1 MSNITLRIDC
11 PGDQGFKLQ
20 VECELPAQ
28 GITAVYGPSGSGK
41 STLLN
46 CIAGLRQPGPG
57 SMLRFR
63 DTTWQDGEQFTAPWE
78 RRIGYVFQDARL
90 FPHLNVQENLD
101 YALTRRSQPCD
112 ISPEKVVQWLE
123 LADLLTRAPDTLS
136 AGQKQRVAIGRAL
149 LCAPRLLLLDEPLA
163 NLDHAAS
170 QQCLGYLQRLGEELD
185 LPMLYVSHDIEEVS
199 QLADYLVLLDQGQLI
214 DQGSLLELCNRLDT
228 RLSHEEQAAA
238 IAVGTIT
245 RHDAKYGLTELD
257 LDGQPLFVSH
267 LPHAPGQR
275 RRVRIPARDVSVCRQ
290 RPRDSS
296 ILNILPVTLIELEA
310 NDFKTNDFKTS
321 DFKKSGDARIL
332 LRLSLGSQ
340 YLLARIT
347 RKSAAELQ
355 LKVGDQ
361 LFAQIKSAAL
371 LMEAAD
377 HP

>member
-1 MSNITLRIDC
+1 MSGLALRINC
-11 PGDQGFKLQ
+11 PGEKDFRLQ
-20 VECELPAQ
+20 LDCELPDR

-41 STLLN
+41 STLLD
-46 CIAGLRQPGPG
+46 CIAGLRQPGPD
-57 SMLRFR
+57 SILRFR
-63 DTTWQDGEQFTAPWE
+63 DETWQKGEQFTAPWQ

-90 FPHLNVQENLD
+90 FPHLSVQQNLD
-101 YALTRRSQPCD
+101 YALARRSQPSD
-112 ISPEKVVQWLE
+112 INLEKVVDWLA
-123 LADLLTRAPDTLS
+123 LANLLTRTPDTLS

-149 LCAPRLLLLDEPLA
+149 LSAPRLLLLDEPLA

-199 QLADYLVLLDQGQLI
+199 QLADHLVLLDRGQLVN
-214 DQGSLLELCNRLDT
+214 QGSLLQLCSELDT
-228 RLSHEEQAAA
+228 RLSHEERAAA
-238 IAVGTIT
+238 IAVGTIV
-245 RHDAKYGLTELD
+245 RHDEQYGLTELD
-257 LDGQPLFVSH
+257 IEGQAMFVSH
-267 LPHAPGQR
+267 IPQTPGQQR
-275 RRVRIPARDVSVCRQ
+275 RLRIPARDVSVCRQ
-290 RPRDSS
+290 RPQDSS
-296 ILNILPVTLIELEA
+296 ILNILPVTLSELEH
-310 NDFKTNDFKTS
+310 
-321 DFKKSGDARIL
+321 SGNARIL

-355 LKVGDQ
+355 LQVGDP

>member
-1 MSNITLRIDC
+1 MSSLKLSIVY
-11 PGDQGFKLQ
+11 PGDQGFELRLD
-20 VECELPAQ
+20 CELPAR

-41 STLLN
+41 STLLD
-46 CIAGLRQPGPG
+46 CIAGLRRPNPG
-57 SMLRFR
+57 SILRFR
-63 DTTWQDGEQFTAPWE
+63 DETWQDMRQFTAPWE

-90 FPHLNVQENLD
+90 FPHLNVQQNLD
-101 YALTRRSQPCD
+101 YAMTRRSQPGD
-112 ISPEKVVQWLE
+112 ISLDKVVKWLE
-123 LADLLTRAPDTLS
+123 LTDLLTRTPGGLS

-170 QQCLGYLQRLGEELD
+170 QQCLGYLQRLGAELD

-199 QLADYLVLLDQGQLI
+199 QLADYLVLMDQGQLV
-214 DQGSLLELCNRLDT
+214 DKGPLLELCSRLDT

-238 IAVGTIT
+238 ITVATIA
-245 RHDAKYGLTELD
+245 RHDTKYGLTELN
-257 LDGQPLFVSH
+257 LEGQPLFVSH
-267 LPHAPGQR
+267 LPHVPGQR

-296 ILNILPVTLIELEA
+296 ILNILPVTLSELEA
-310 NDFKTNDFKTS
+310 SDYKTS
-321 DFKKSGDARIL
+321 DYKKSGDARIL

-377 HP
+377 QP